1 MSNLKSWSIGIKR
14 RIEAQKEQF
23 YRSDYKFFKV
33 DRLEKIAER
42 LDEFSENCARCENL
56 KSETEDIVERLPEY
70 INGSPR
76 QRKAYEKR
84 NDALAEHLRKEHKL
98 YPHNY
103 FMSVYS
109 LAGFA
114 AGIILA
120 GSLSLLFFPELLF
133 HALIVGFLLGL
144 FAGYFY
150 GAKIDKQQ
158 KKQNLIL

>member
-1 MSNLKSWSIGIKR
+1 MSNLKTWSVGIKR
-14 RIEAQKEQF
+14 RIEAQKENF

-33 DRLEKIAER
+33 DRLERIAER
-42 LDEFSENCARCENL
+42 LDEFSESCESCQKL

-70 INGSPR
+70 INGSPGE
-76 QRKAYEKR
+76 RKAYEKR
-84 NDALAEHLRKEHKL
+84 NDALAEHLRKVHRL

-103 FMSVYS
+103 FISIYS

-120 GSLSLLFFPELLF
+120 GGLSLLFFPEFLF
-133 HALIVGFLLGL
+133 HALITGFLLGL

-150 GAKIDKQQ
+150 GASIDKEQ